1 MFRTLKGRAALAA
14 AILIALGVALVTT
27 LQSRLTE
34 RAVLASIVAQHE
46 AHTQRAAS
54 DIGQKLQLARA
65 TLSELASSVP
75 TDFLGNPPALD
86 DYLRMRVG
94 YRALFQSITIFDLNG
109 YAIGA
114 MPSIDH
120 TKAATSTADRD
131 WFQQSIANGGVSV
144 VSNPIMGRLRA
155 QPIVLLTFPLY
166 DEYGVLQAIMTGS
179 FRLDQDNLLHEL
191 IKETI
196 GKTGYFVL
204 VTREGTIVVH
214 PDGRLATQNIAVLGP
229 AHETIAHGLTNPIG
243 SVVGVD
249 RAGLRSQFSFYA
261 VPIAD
266 WVLVGIQPHAEAL
279 AWLEQLSSSML
290 IAGGVLA
297 LLLIPLMW
305 FGVSRLLRPLDELRA
320 RMRAIK
326 EGEPLDARLST
337 RNWSAELGQIAGE
350 FADMVQARRTA
361 EQALTREKE
370 RAEVTLRS
378 IGDAVITTDR
388 TGAVTSMNPLAER
401 LTGWR
406 QEEARGRPFAEV
418 FAAEQEDTGRPAE
431 DVAARAMRE
440 NAVITVPYNT
450 VLRAKSGQMVPLN
463 DSAAPIQNAA
473 GEPDGAV
480 VVFRDVAIER
490 ATVQELNW
498 RASHDAMTGLANR
511 AAYEAALE
519 HLFNSH
525 QDGEQ
530 HAVLMMD
537 LDQFKIVNDTSGHAA
552 GDELLRRIAQLFA
565 DRARKADMVA
575 RLGGDEFAI
584 IMYHCPGEN
593 ALRLAEEL
601 RRDVIGMRFV
611 WEEQTYRVGVSIG
624 IVAVDRSY
632 GSAQD
637 VQKAVDMACY
647 MAKRDNRHI
656 CVHSRDDRQIESI
669 RSEMHAVSRIHT
681 AIEENRLRLYAQPIL
696 PIGDRAAGK
705 HHFEVLVRMVD
716 ENNNLI
722 PPGAFLPAAERYGL
736 MDQLDRWVVAHA
748 AAACAQRFG
757 PDSWHLLDTM
767 AINLSPLTLR
777 DESIGEFIIEHLQ
790 TYGVPLNCVCIEVTE
805 NAAVENLDMVR
816 KLMNRLRA
824 RGLRFALD
832 DFGVGMTSLAQLRDL
847 PVDILKIDGSFVS
860 NIGKDRVNGSMVY
873 AIQNIARLL
882 SMKTVA
888 ECVESEE
895 ELAHVTALGVDYAQ
909 GYLLAKPRPIEAML
923 NDAVLQ

>member
-14 AILIALGVALVTT
+14 AVLIALGVALVTT
-27 LQSRLTE
+27 LQSHLSE
-34 RAVLASIVAQHE
+34 KAVLASIVAQHE
-46 AHTQRAAS
+46 SYTARVATDVEEKLQIARASLVELAAGLPTDLLHDRAAMQS
-54 DIGQKLQLARA
+54 YLSTRA
-65 TLSELASSVP
+65 GLRPLYQSINVFGLDGHFIASAPPLPLPSSSV
-75 TDFLGNPPALD
+75 
-86 DYLRMRVG
+86 
-94 YRALFQSITIFDLNG
+94 
-109 YAIGA
+109 
-114 MPSIDH
+114 
-120 TKAATSTADRD
+120 ADRE
-131 WFQQSIANGGVSV
+131 WFRQSIAGGGV
-144 VSNPIMGRLRA
+144 PIIS
-155 QPIVLLTFPLY
+155 QPIVSRLS
-166 DEYGVLQAIMTGS
+166 GNRIVIMTAPVHDDSGELS
-179 FRLDQDNLLHEL
+179 AVMVGTLRLDKHHVLHTL
-191 IKETI
+191 SKARI
-196 GKTGYFVL
+196 GRTGYFVL
-204 VTREGTIVVH
+204 VARDGTIVVH
-214 PDGRLATQNIAVLGP
+214 PDLSLAAKRLDVLGAAGEVITQAL
-229 AHETIAHGLTNPIG
+229 AHPGG
-243 SVVGVD
+243 SVVGLD
-249 RAGLRSQFSFYA
+249 RSGKRSLFSFQPVA
-261 VPIAD
+261 LPD
-266 WVLVGIQPHAEAL
+266 WVLVGIQPDDEAL
-279 AWLEQLSSSML
+279 ASLGGLSRRML
-290 IAGGVLA
+290 LAGLVLA
-297 LLLIPLMW
+297 VLLIPIMW
-305 FGVSRLLRPLDELRA
+305 LLVSRLLRPLDELRE

-326 EGEPLDARLST
+326 QGKPLDARLHT
-337 RNWSAELGQIAGE
+337 RNWSAELEQIASE
-350 FADMVQARRTA
+350 FADMVQARRVA
-361 EQALTREKE
+361 EEALKHEKE

-388 TGAVTSMNPLAER
+388 SGTVTSMNTLAER
-401 LTGWR
+401 LTGWQQ
-406 QEEARGRPFAEV
+406 QEAQGRSFAEI
-418 FAAEQEDTGRPAE
+418 FAAEQEIVGVRAE

-440 NAVITVPYNT
+440 NAVISLPYNT
-450 VLRAKSGQMVPLN
+450 VLRAKSGQVIPV
-463 DSAAPIQNAA
+463 DHSAAPIHDAN
-473 GEPDGAV
+473 GVPDGAI

-519 HLFNSH
+519 HLFNSYR
-525 QDGEQ
+525 DGEQ

-611 WEEQTYRVGVSIG
+611 WEEQTYRVGVSVG

-632 GSAQD
+632 GGAQD

-656 CVHSRDDRQIESI
+656 WVHSRDDRQLETM

-681 AIEENRLRLYAQPIL
+681 AIEENRLRLYAQAIVPVA
-696 PIGDRAAGK
+696 DRTAGG

-716 ENNNLI
+716 ENDNLI
-722 PPGAFLPAAERYGL
+722 PPGAFLPAAERYNL
-736 MDQLDRWVVAHA
+736 MDELDRWVIAHA
-748 AAACAQRFG
+748 AAACARRFG
-757 PDSWHLLDTM
+757 PDNWHQLDTA

-777 DESIGEFIIEHLQ
+777 DESIGEYIIDQLQ
-790 TYGVPLNCVCIEVTE
+790 RHGVPLRCVCIEVTE
-805 NAAVENLDMVR
+805 SAAVENLDMVR

-847 PVDILKIDGSFVS
+847 PVDILKIDGSFVA

-895 ELAHVTALGVDYAQ
+895 ELAHLAALGIDYAQ
-909 GYLLAKPRPIEAML
+909 GYLLAKPRPIESML
-923 NDAVLQ
+923 NEVALG